1 MKLVFKKDEESQ
13 IKVSQKIEGAERDY
27 SYVDMIKSL
36 IETRVMEQPEI
47 SGGFTEAE
55 IKSINSMVTF
65 INKEISVTEQ
75 PEPTE

>member
-47 SGGFTEAE
+47 SDGFAEAE
-55 IKSINSMVTF
+55 IKSINSMVSF